1 MTLKTRLALVGALTV
16 AAASFAPATI
26 AGAQD
31 ESPAPESGS
40 KTVVESE
47 TGSYIVVMAA
57 DPLTATIAADDLD
70 TPAADAQ
77 AAVLEESHDEV
88 ARRRRGRQRR
98 QGAGLHE
105 LAQRLL
111 RRDEPRRGSRSS
123 PADPDVALVLPDELR
138 HVDRRDVERRVPRPH
153 GSAAAPTRAG
163 SQVKASWSA

>member
-1 MTLKTRLALVGALTV
+1 A
-16 AAASFAPATI
+16 I

-57 DPLTATIAADDLD
+57 DPLTATIAADDLG

-88 ARRRRGRQRR
+88 LAD
-98 QGAGLHE
+98 AGV
-105 LAQRLL
+105 
-111 RRDEPRRGSRSS
+111 DT
-123 PADPDVALVLPDELR
+123 ADKVQDYTNSLN
-138 HVDRRDVERRVPRPH
+138 
-153 GSAAAPTRAG
+153 GFSAVISHAEATAIAAN
-163 SQVKASWSA
+163 